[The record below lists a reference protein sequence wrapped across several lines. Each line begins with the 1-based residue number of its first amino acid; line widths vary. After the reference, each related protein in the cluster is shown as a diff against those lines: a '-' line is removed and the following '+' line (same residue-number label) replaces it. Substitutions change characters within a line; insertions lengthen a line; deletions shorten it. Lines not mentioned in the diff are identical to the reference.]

1 MINDC
6 TLTLSRHFW
15 TTKDEKC
22 RCVRTR
28 RHILVFTPTHK
39 TPTES
44 STGFL
49 LGMLHNACS
58 QYFLLFFFSFFA
70 PICPLSSFFYNQ
82 TRIMS
87 WNSVMVKRELRVR
100 AGRMRII
107 CRRLTAWVFEKA
119 GFPILSLPLND
130 GAQESTCSVH
140 PSGREEPG
148 CQRLTTEWGLLTH
161 KPIRSQRSRHKK
173 PGHHL
178 KSAKDNLPRIIP
190 KLTI

>member
-1 MINDC
+1 
-6 TLTLSRHFW
+6 
-15 TTKDEKC
+15 
-22 RCVRTR
+22 
-28 RHILVFTPTHK
+28 
-39 TPTES
+39 
-44 STGFL
+44 
-49 LGMLHNACS
+49 
-58 QYFLLFFFSFFA
+58 
-70 PICPLSSFFYNQ
+70 
-82 TRIMS
+82 
-87 WNSVMVKRELRVR
+87 MVKRELRVR

-140 PSGREEPG
+140 PSEREEPG
-148 CQRLTTEWGLLTH
+148 CQRLTTEWGLLTN